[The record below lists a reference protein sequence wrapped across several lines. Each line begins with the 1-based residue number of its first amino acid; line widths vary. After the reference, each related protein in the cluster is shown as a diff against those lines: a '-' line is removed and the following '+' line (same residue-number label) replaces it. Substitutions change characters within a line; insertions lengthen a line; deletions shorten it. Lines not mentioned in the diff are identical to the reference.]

1 MFEPRIAAAIC
12 CGLVCHEYYCKRER
26 VGIRGLKSEMLLSIP
41 TYSKLV
47 ADILV
52 ITDWQQNS
60 SLNKSIY

>member
-1 MFEPRIAAAIC
+1 MFEARIAAAIC

-47 ADILV
+47 ADIVLV
-52 ITDWQQNS
+52 IIDW
-60 SLNKSIY
+60 